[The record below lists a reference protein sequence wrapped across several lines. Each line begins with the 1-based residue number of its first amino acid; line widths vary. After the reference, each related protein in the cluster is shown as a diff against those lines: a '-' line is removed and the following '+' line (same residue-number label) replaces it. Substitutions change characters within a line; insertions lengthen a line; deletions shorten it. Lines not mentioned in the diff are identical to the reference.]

1 MEKIDFTKQLNN
13 IKECIIFEIKN
24 LLKGLDCLDLANYTK
39 DKHCRVTFQMERL
52 FEVLPNYATHDC
64 GDFYTAYLYRLEKHK
79 GMWIFRWSD
88 MHDEELEY
96 YGEYEDYTPN
106 GERFNTLSVDELN
119 TLYERISAVLTTD
132 ILEQERNKYEQNK
145 RD

>member
-39 DKHCRVTFQMERL
+39 DEYCRVSFQMEDYYNIL
-52 FEVLPNYATHDC
+52 LGYATHDC
-64 GDFYTAYLYRLEKHK
+64 GDFYTAYIYRLEKHK
-79 GMWIFRWSD
+79 GLWTFRCTD

-96 YGEYEDYTPN
+96 SGAYEDYTPY
-106 GERFNTLSVDELN
+106 EEPFNALSVDDLN
-119 TLYERISAVLTTD
+119 KLYERISAVLTTD
-132 ILEQERNKYEQNK
+132 ILERERNEYEKNK

>member
-39 DKHCRVTFQMERL
+39 DEYCRVSFQMEHYYNIL
-52 FEVLPNYATHDC
+52 LSYATHDC

-96 YGEYEDYTPN
+96 SGAYEDYTPN
-106 GERFNTLSVDELN
+106 EEPFKNLSIDDLN
-119 TLYERISAVLTTD
+119 TLYERINAVLTTN
-132 ILEQERNKYEQNK
+132 ILEQEKNKYEQNK